1 MKINSILLL
10 AITMLPA
17 SAIAG
22 VKLNY
27 DFEGFMD
34 ACLASNDI
42 SRPVCGCTA
51 KKAAKELSPT
61 GFDFLVATLKNDKEK
76 SLALRHKLDQK
87 ELLTAG
93 MFMSRGP
100 ELCARELGLKDNK

>member
-1 MKINSILLL
+1 MKINSILLI
-10 AITMLPA
+10 AITILSA
-17 SAIAG
+17 SAYAG

-34 ACLASNDI
+34 ACLASSNL
-42 SRPVCGCTA
+42 SRPVCECTA
-51 KKAAKELSPT
+51 KKAAKELSPA
-61 GFDFLVATLKNDKEK
+61 GFDFLVATLKKDKEK
-76 SLALRHKLDQK
+76 SLALRRKLDQA

-100 ELCARELGLKDNK
+100 DLCARELEQKGKK